1 VNDWLVKIQNLPL
14 NKIAV
19 AHEPM
24 TPRYARAI
32 DKRSYVIREGIYLGS
47 RMIAFSNAIEI
58 AIFAENPMGRKKS
71 GFYSCF
77 RIFYDSDQI
86 PLLALLFCFYDG
98 TESSPTIKSLDAAQA
113 FAREG
118 GFQ

>member
-1 VNDWLVKIQNLPL
+1 MNDWLVKLKNLSL
-14 NKIAV
+14 DKIAV

-32 DKRSYVIREGIYLGS
+32 DKRSYVIREGVYLGS
-47 RMIAFSNAIEI
+47 REIDFSSAIEV

-71 GFYSCF
+71 GFYACF
-77 RIFYDSDQI
+77 RIFYDIDKI
-86 PLLALLFCFYDG
+86 PLLALVFCFYDG
-98 TESSPTIKSLDAAQA
+98 TESSPTIKSVEAAQV

>member
-1 VNDWLVKIQNLPL
+1 MKDWLAELQKLPL
-14 NKIAV
+14 SKIAV

-24 TPRYARAI
+24 TARYARAI
-32 DKRSYVIREGIYLGS
+32 DKRAYVIREGNYLGS
-47 RMIAFSNAIEI
+47 RAIDFSNAIEV
-58 AIFAENPMGRKKS
+58 AIFAENPEGRKKS

-77 RIFYDSDQI
+77 RIFHDSDQT

-98 TESSPTIKSLDAAQA
+98 TESSPTIKSLEAAQA

>member
-1 VNDWLVKIQNLPL
+1 MKDWLVKLKNLSL
-14 NKIAV
+14 DKIAV

-32 DKRSYVIREGIYLGS
+32 DKRSYIIREGVYLGS
-47 RMIAFSNAIEI
+47 RAIDFSSAIEV
-58 AIFAENPMGRKKS
+58 AIFAENPMGRRKS

-77 RIFYDSDQI
+77 RIFYDSDKI
-86 PLLALLFCFYDG
+86 PLLALVFCFYDG
-98 TESSPTIKSLDAAQA
+98 TESSPTIKSVEAAQA